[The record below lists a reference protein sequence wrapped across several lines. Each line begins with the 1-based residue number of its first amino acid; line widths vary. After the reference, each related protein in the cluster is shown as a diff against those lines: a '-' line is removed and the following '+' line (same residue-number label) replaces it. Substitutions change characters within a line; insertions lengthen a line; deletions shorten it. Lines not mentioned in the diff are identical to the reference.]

1 MTARDLISHG
11 YIASEIRLQRGYVSR
26 KTTLDT
32 APVKTGEGRRKGQFY
47 VLWPHETSTQ
57 YCYRI
62 YFTK

>member
-1 MTARDLISHG
+1 MTARELIMRG

-32 APVKTGEGRRKGQFY
+32 AQVRFAQGRRNGHIY
-47 VLWPHETSTQ
+47 VLWPHESSTQ

>member
-1 MTARDLISHG
+1 MTARELIMQG
-11 YIASEIRLQRGYVSR
+11 YIVSEFRLQRGYVSR

-32 APVKTGEGRRKGQFY
+32 AHVHTAQGRRKGQLY
-47 VLWPHETSTQ
+47 VLWPHESSTQ